1 MVDRVNSSIPI
12 AAGAVATVVFAL
24 STVPMLG
31 KAARTKDLASYSR
44 SNLVMANVGNLIYS
58 VYVFQLPPGPIWVL
72 HSFYL
77 ASSALMLVWSLRYAT
92 TRRAGGCAPHESA
105 STSTTGSHS
114 CTPST
119 SRP

>member
-1 MVDRVNSSIPI
+1 MTSSIPI
-12 AAGAVATVVFAL
+12 AAGAVATVVFAV
-24 STVPMLG
+24 STIPMLG

-44 SNLVMANVGNLIYS
+44 SNLVMANLGNLIYS

-72 HSFYL
+72 HTFYL
-77 ASSALMLVWSLRYAT
+77 GSSALMLTWSLRYAT
-92 TRRAGGCAPHESA
+92 TGRASECAPRESA
-105 STSTTGSHS
+105 STSTTGSHP